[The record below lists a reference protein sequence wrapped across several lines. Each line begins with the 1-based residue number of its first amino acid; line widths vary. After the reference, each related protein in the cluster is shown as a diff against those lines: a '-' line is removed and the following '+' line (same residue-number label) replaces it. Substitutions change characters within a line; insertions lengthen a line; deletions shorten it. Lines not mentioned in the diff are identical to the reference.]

1 MHRPGFHRLWTAF
14 PDHVRYPTLETL
26 YTSLGGA
33 AQRNIH
39 VRGFG
44 PDGNTCAS
52 RISVAL
58 NAAAAPINPVF
69 VRIAAAATLGT
80 SRGDLIIYRVADL
93 RRYLVAAF
101 GKPEVDSTSPFDDS
115 FRRRKGIIAFSV
127 NWKSATGH
135 IALWDGSVY
144 REPVQLCDIR

>member
-1 MHRPGFHRLWTAF
+1 
-14 PDHVRYPTLETL
+14 
-26 YTSLGGA
+26 
-33 AQRNIH
+33 

-144 REPVQLCDIR
+144 REWRTVSAVHDEQGRVAYHVSVFFEMDANKRMGGAVA